1 MRDRIS
7 DYDSS
12 FSTILTTRFGH
23 ESAKL
28 IHSVEK
34 NLYIVIGLI
43 ASIAVISILNIMG
56 TLDYFSSNSG
66 GVDKTV
72 DISLLLILIF
82 VLVPLFL
89 LLLKS
94 RNVLDRWTD
103 MFERNT
109 IATVMSI
116 AMTDKSKEAIVLAL
130 MQSVEQISEPLQE
143 YINSKRNNLAEFLN
157 VSVDNKDTNL
167 RFDILMDANHVLD
180 DGGSSSSSINNNFRQ
195 VLKEYGAVIV
205 KILDGV
211 IDRHHVESFADSL
224 SKYSSITKNRV
235 GLGLIIGEELTDDA
249 REYASNISLHR
260 KRGINH
266 LILIAKTSSFR
277 PSSKDQEQTSTI

>member
-12 FSTILTTRFGH
+12 FSTLLTTRFGH
-23 ESAKL
+23 QAAKL

-43 ASIAVISILNIMG
+43 ASIAVLSILNIMG
-56 TLDYFSSNSG
+56 ALDYFSSNSG

-72 DISLLLILIF
+72 DILLLLVLIV

-109 IATVMSI
+109 IATAMSI

-130 MQSVEQISEPLQE
+130 MQSIEQISEPMQE

-157 VSVDNKDTNL
+157 VSLDYKDTNL
-167 RFDILMDANHVLD
+167 RFDILMDANYVLD
-180 DGGSSSSSINNNFRQ
+180 DGGSSSSINNNFRQ
-195 VLKEYGAVIV
+195 VLKEYGAVII
-205 KILDGV
+205 KILDAV
-211 IDRHHVESFADSL
+211 IDRNHVESFADSL

-235 GLGLIIGEELTDDA
+235 GLGLLIGEELTDEA
-249 REYASNISLHR
+249 REYARKIPLHR

-266 LILIAKTSSFR
+266 LILIAKTSSNQ

>member
-23 ESAKL
+23 QSAKL

-34 NLYIVIGLI
+34 NLYVVIGLI
-43 ASIAVISILNIMG
+43 ASIAVLSLLNIMD
-56 TLDYFSSNSG
+56 TLDYFSSNSA

-72 DISLLLILIF
+72 DILLLLILID

-109 IATVMSI
+109 IATTMSI
-116 AMTDKSKEAIVLAL
+116 AMTDTSKEAIILAL
-130 MQSVEQISEPLQE
+130 VQSVEQISEPLQE
-143 YINSKRNNLAEFLN
+143 YINSKGNNLAEFLN
-157 VSVDNKDTNL
+157 VSLDKNDTDL

-180 DGGSSSSSINNNFRQ
+180 DGDSSSINNNFRQ
-195 VLKEYGAVIV
+195 VLKEYGAVI
-205 KILDGV
+205 INQNS
-211 IDRHHVESFADSL
+211 RWC
-224 SKYSSITKNRV
+224 NR
-235 GLGLIIGEELTDDA
+235 
-249 REYASNISLHR
+249 
-260 KRGINH
+260 
-266 LILIAKTSSFR
+266 
-277 PSSKDQEQTSTI
+277 

>member
-23 ESAKL
+23 QSAKL

-34 NLYIVIGLI
+34 NLYIIIGLI
-43 ASIAVISILNIMG
+43 ASIAVLSILNIMG
-56 TLDYFSSNSG
+56 TLDYFSSNSA

-72 DISLLLILIF
+72 DIILLLILID

-109 IATVMSI
+109 IATTMSI
-116 AMTDKSKEAIVLAL
+116 AMTDTSKEAIILAL
-130 MQSVEQISEPLQE
+130 VQSVEQISEPLQE
-143 YINSKRNNLAEFLN
+143 YINSKGNNLAEFLN
-157 VSVDNKDTNL
+157 VSLDKNDTDL

-180 DGGSSSSSINNNFRQ
+180 DGDSSSINNNFRQ
-195 VLKEYGAVIV
+195 VLKDYGAVI
-205 KILDGV
+205 INQNS
-211 IDRHHVESFADSL
+211 RWC
-224 SKYSSITKNRV
+224 NR
-235 GLGLIIGEELTDDA
+235 
-249 REYASNISLHR
+249 
-260 KRGINH
+260 
-266 LILIAKTSSFR
+266 
-277 PSSKDQEQTSTI
+277 

>member
-43 ASIAVISILNIMG
+43 ASIAVLSILNIMG
-56 TLDYFSSNSG
+56 ALDYFSSNSE

-72 DISLLLILIF
+72 DILLLLILIV
-82 VLVPLFL
+82 VLVSLCL

-109 IATVMSI
+109 IATTLSI
-116 AMTDKSKEAIVLAL
+116 ALTDKSKEAIVLAL
-130 MQSVEQISEPLQE
+130 MHSVEQISEPLQA
-143 YINSKRNNLAEFLN
+143 YINSKRNNLTEFLN
-157 VSVDNKDTNL
+157 IAVDKKDANL

-180 DGGSSSSSINNNFRQ
+180 DDGSNVNNNFRQ
-195 VLKEYGAVIV
+195 VVEKYGAVII

-211 IDRHHVESFADSL
+211 IDRQYVESFAESL
-224 SKYSSITKNRV
+224 SKYCSITKNKV
-235 GLGLIIGEELTDDA
+235 GLGLIIGEDLTDEA
-249 REYASNISLHR
+249 KEYASKISLHR

-266 LILIAKTSSFR
+266 LILIAKQSSYQ
-277 PSSKDQEQTSTI
+277 PSTKDEEQTSTIS

>member
-43 ASIAVISILNIMG
+43 ASIAVLSILNIMG
-56 TLDYFSSNSG
+56 ALNYFSSNSE

-72 DISLLLILIF
+72 DILLLLILIV

-109 IATVMSI
+109 IATTLSI
-116 AMTDKSKEAIVLAL
+116 ALTDKSKEAIVFAL
-130 MQSVEQISEPLQE
+130 MHSVEQISEPLQA

-157 VSVDNKDTNL
+157 IAVDKNDTNL
-167 RFDILMDANHVLD
+167 RFDILMDANHLSDD
-180 DGGSSSSSINNNFRQ
+180 DGSNFRQ
-195 VLKEYGAVIV
+195 VLEKYGAP
-205 KILDGV
+205 KL
-211 IDRHHVESFADSL
+211 
-224 SKYSSITKNRV
+224 
-235 GLGLIIGEELTDDA
+235 
-249 REYASNISLHR
+249 
-260 KRGINH
+260 
-266 LILIAKTSSFR
+266 
-277 PSSKDQEQTSTI
+277 

>member
-43 ASIAVISILNIMG
+43 ASIAVLSILNIMG
-56 TLDYFSSNSG
+56 ALDYFSSNSE

-72 DISLLLILIF
+72 DILLLLILIV

-109 IATVMSI
+109 IATTLSI
-116 AMTDKSKEAIVLAL
+116 ALTDKSKEAIVLAL
-130 MQSVEQISEPLQE
+130 MHSVEQISEPLQA

-157 VSVDNKDTNL
+157 IAVDKNDPNL

-180 DGGSSSSSINNNFRQ
+180 DDGNNFRQ
-195 VLKEYGAVIV
+195 VLEKYGAVII

-211 IDRHHVESFADSL
+211 IDRQYVESFADSL
-224 SKYSSITKNRV
+224 SKYSSITKNKV
-235 GLGLIIGEELTDDA
+235 GLGLIIGEDLTDEA
-249 REYASNISLHR
+249 KEYASKISLHR

-266 LILIAKTSSFR
+266 LILIAKQSSYQ
-277 PSSKDQEQTSTI
+277 PSKDQEQTSTIS

>member
-23 ESAKL
+23 QSAKL

-43 ASIAVISILNIMG
+43 ASIAVLSILNIMG
-56 TLDYFSSNSG
+56 ALDYFSSNSA

-72 DISLLLILIF
+72 DILLLLILIV

-109 IATVMSI
+109 IATTMSI
-116 AMTDKSKEAIVLAL
+116 TMRDKSKEAIILAL
-130 MQSVEQISEPLQE
+130 VQSVEQISEPLQE
-143 YINSKRNNLAEFLN
+143 YINSKGNNLAEFLN
-157 VSVDNKDTNL
+157 VSLDYKDTNL

-180 DGGSSSSSINNNFRQ
+180 DGGSSSINNNFRR
-195 VLKEYGAVIV
+195 VLKEYGAVIT

-235 GLGLIIGEELTDDA
+235 GLGLIIGEELTDEA
-249 REYASNISLHR
+249 REYASKISLHR

-266 LILIAKTSSFR
+266 LILIAKTPSYQ
-277 PSSKDQEQTSTI
+277 PSSEDQVQTSTI

>member
-43 ASIAVISILNIMG
+43 ASIAVLSILNIMG
-56 TLDYFSSNSG
+56 TLDYFSSNTGSI
-66 GVDKTV
+66 DRTV
-72 DISLLLILIF
+72 DILLLLILVV

-103 MFERNT
+103 MFEKNT
-109 IATVMSI
+109 IATTMSI
-116 AMTDKSKEAIVLAL
+116 AMTNKSKEGIVLAL
-130 MQSVEQISEPLQE
+130 MQSVEQI
-143 YINSKRNNLAEFLN
+143 
-157 VSVDNKDTNL
+157 
-167 RFDILMDANHVLD
+167 
-180 DGGSSSSSINNNFRQ
+180 
-195 VLKEYGAVIV
+195 
-205 KILDGV
+205 
-211 IDRHHVESFADSL
+211 
-224 SKYSSITKNRV
+224 
-235 GLGLIIGEELTDDA
+235 
-249 REYASNISLHR
+249 
-260 KRGINH
+260 
-266 LILIAKTSSFR
+266 
-277 PSSKDQEQTSTI
+277 

>member
-1 MRDRIS
+1 MKIESNRYTDLFQWQP
-7 DYDSS
+7 YL
-12 FSTILTTRFGH
+12 FKPLFEFTIRKMKEMSKEEIQTFLM
-23 ESAKL
+23 S
-28 IHSVEK
+28 
-34 NLYIVIGLI
+34 
-43 ASIAVISILNIMG
+43 G
-56 TLDYFSSNSG
+56 TLTGKITTVRKDGRPHVVPIWFILDGDDSN
-66 GVDKTV
+66 
-72 DISLLLILIF
+72 ISVVF
-82 VLVPLFL
+82 TTGQDS
-89 LLLKS
+89 LKGKHML
-94 RNVLDRWTD
+94 RD

-109 IATVMSI
+109 IATAMSL

-180 DGGSSSSSINNNFRQ
+180 DGGGSSSINNNFRQ
-195 VLKEYGAVIV
+195 VLKEYGAVII

-224 SKYSSITKNRV
+224 SIYSSITKNRV
-235 GLGLIIGEELTDDA
+235 GLGLIIGEELTDEG
-249 REYASNISLHR
+249 REYASKISLHR

-266 LILIAKTSSFR
+266 LILITKTPSYQ
-277 PSSKDQEQTSTI
+277 PSSEDREQTSTI

>member
-28 IHSVEK
+28 IRLVEK
-34 NLYIVIGLI
+34 NLYIIIGLI
-43 ASIAVISILNIMG
+43 ASIAVLSILNIMG
-56 TLDYFSSNSG
+56 TLDYFSSNNA
-66 GVDKTV
+66 GVDKIV
-72 DISLLLILIF
+72 DILLLLILIV

-109 IATVMSI
+109 IATTMSI
-116 AMTDKSKEAIVLAL
+116 AMKDKSKEAIVLAL

-143 YINSKRNNLAEFLN
+143 YINSKGNNLTEFPN
-157 VSVDNKDTNL
+157 VSLDYKDTNL
-167 RFDILMDANHVLD
+167 RFDILMDAKHVLD
-180 DGGSSSSSINNNFRQ
+180 GGANSSINNNFRQ
-195 VLKEYGAVIV
+195 VLKEYGAVII

-211 IDRHHVESFADSL
+211 IDRESVESFADSL

-235 GLGLIIGEELTDDA
+235 GLGLIIGEEITDEA
-249 REYASNISLHR
+249 REYASKISLHR

-266 LILIAKTSSFR
+266 LILIAKTSPYQ

>member
-12 FSTILTTRFGH
+12 FSTILTTRFGYQ
-23 ESAKL
+23 SAKL

-43 ASIAVISILNIMG
+43 ASIAVISVLNIMG
-56 TLDYFSSNSG
+56 ALDYFSSNSG

-72 DISLLLILIF
+72 DILLLLILIV

-89 LLLKS
+89 LLRKS

-109 IATVMSI
+109 IATAMSI

-130 MQSVEQISEPLQE
+130 MQSVKQISEPLQE
-143 YINSKRNNLAEFLN
+143 YINSKGNNLAEFLN
-157 VSVDNKDTNL
+157 ISLDYKDTNL
-167 RFDILMDANHVLD
+167 RYDILMDADHVLD
-180 DGGSSSSSINNNFRQ
+180 DGGSSSINNNFRQ
-195 VLKEYGAVIV
+195 VLKEYGAVTI

-211 IDRHHVESFADSL
+211 VDRQYVESFADSL

-235 GLGLIIGEELTDDA
+235 GLGLIIGDELTDEA
-249 REYASNISLHR
+249 REYARKISLHR

-266 LILIAKTSSFR
+266 LILIER
-277 PSSKDQEQTSTI
+277 PSSYRLSSKDCL

>member
-12 FSTILTTRFGH
+12 FSTILTIRFGH
-23 ESAKL
+23 QSAKL

-56 TLDYFSSNSG
+56 ALDYFSSNSG
-66 GVDKTV
+66 GVDKIV
-72 DISLLLILIF
+72 DILLLLILIV

-109 IATVMSI
+109 IATTMSI

-157 VSVDNKDTNL
+157 VSVDKNNTNL

-180 DGGSSSSSINNNFRQ
+180 DGGRSINNNFRQ
-195 VLKEYGAVIV
+195 VLKEYGAVII

-211 IDRHHVESFADSL
+211 VERHHMESFADSL
-224 SKYSSITKNRV
+224 SKYCSITKNRV
-235 GLGLIIGEELTDDA
+235 GLGLIIGEELTDEA
-249 REYASNISLHR
+249 REYASKISLHR

>member
-23 ESAKL
+23 QSAKL

-43 ASIAVISILNIMG
+43 ASIAVLSILNIMG
-56 TLDYFSSNSG
+56 ALDYFSSNSA

-72 DISLLLILIF
+72 DILLLLILIV

-109 IATVMSI
+109 IATTMSI
-116 AMTDKSKEAIVLAL
+116 TMRDKSKEAIILAL
-130 MQSVEQISEPLQE
+130 VQSVEQISEPLQE
-143 YINSKRNNLAEFLN
+143 YINSKGNNLAEFLN
-157 VSVDNKDTNL
+157 VSLDKNDTDL

-180 DGGSSSSSINNNFRQ
+180 DGDSSSINNNFRQ
-195 VLKEYGAVIV
+195 VLKEYGAVI
-205 KILDGV
+205 INQNS
-211 IDRHHVESFADSL
+211 RWC
-224 SKYSSITKNRV
+224 NR
-235 GLGLIIGEELTDDA
+235 
-249 REYASNISLHR
+249 
-260 KRGINH
+260 
-266 LILIAKTSSFR
+266 
-277 PSSKDQEQTSTI
+277 

>member
-43 ASIAVISILNIMG
+43 ASIAVLSILNIMG
-56 TLDYFSSNSG
+56 ALHYLSSNSE

-72 DISLLLILIF
+72 DILLLLILIV

-109 IATVMSI
+109 IATTMSI
-116 AMTDKSKEAIVLAL
+116 AMTDKSQEAIVLAL

-157 VSVDNKDTNL
+157 VSLDNNDTNL

-180 DGGSSSSSINNNFRQ
+180 DGGGSSSINNNFRQ
-195 VLKEYGAVIV
+195 VLKEYGAVII

-224 SKYSSITKNRV
+224 SKYGSITKNKV
-235 GLGLIIGEELTDDA
+235 GLGLIISEELTDEA
-249 REYASNISLHR
+249 REYASKISSHR

-266 LILIAKTSSFR
+266 LILITKTPSYQR
-277 PSSKDQEQTSTI
+277 SSKDQEQTSTI

>member
-12 FSTILTTRFGH
+12 FSTILTTKFGH
-23 ESAKL
+23 QSAKL

-43 ASIAVISILNIMG
+43 ASIAVLSILNIMG
-56 TLDYFSSNSG
+56 TLDYFSSNSA

-72 DISLLLILIF
+72 DILLLLILIV

-109 IATVMSI
+109 IATTMSI
-116 AMTDKSKEAIVLAL
+116 AMTDKSKEAIILAL
-130 MQSVEQISEPLQE
+130 VQSVEQISEPLQE
-143 YINSKRNNLAEFLN
+143 YINSKGNNLAEFLN
-157 VSVDNKDTNL
+157 VSLDKNDTDL

-180 DGGSSSSSINNNFRQ
+180 DGDSSSINDNFRQ
-195 VLKEYGAVIV
+195 VLKEYGAVII

-211 IDRHHVESFADSL
+211 IDRHHVESFGDSL

-235 GLGLIIGEELTDDA
+235 GLGLIIGEELTDEA
-249 REYASNISLHR
+249 REYASKISLHR

-266 LILIAKTSSFR
+266 LILIAKTPSYQ
-277 PSSKDQEQTSTI
+277 PSSEDQVQTSTI

>member
-1 MRDRIS
+1 
-7 DYDSS
+7 
-12 FSTILTTRFGH
+12 
-23 ESAKL
+23 
-28 IHSVEK
+28 VEK

-43 ASIAVISILNIMG
+43 ASIAVLSILNIMG

-66 GVDKTV
+66 SIDKTV
-72 DISLLLILIF
+72 DILLLLILVV

-103 MFERNT
+103 MFEKNT
-109 IATVMSI
+109 IATTMSI
-116 AMTDKSKEAIVLAL
+116 AMINKSKEGIVLAL

-157 VSVDNKDTNL
+157 VSLDNNDTDL

-180 DGGSSSSSINNNFRQ
+180 DSGSGSINNNFRQ
-195 VLKEYGAVIV
+195 VLKEYGAVII

-211 IDRHHVESFADSL
+211 IDRNHVESFADSL
-224 SKYSSITKNRV
+224 SKYSSITKNKV
-235 GLGLIIGEELTDDA
+235 GLGLIVCEELSDEA
-249 REYASNISLHR
+249 REYASKISLHR

-266 LILIAKTSSFR
+266 LILIAKASSYQ

>member
-249 REYASNISLHR
+249 REYSSNISLHR

>member
-1 MRDRIS
+1 
-7 DYDSS
+7 
-12 FSTILTTRFGH
+12 
-23 ESAKL
+23 
-28 IHSVEK
+28 
-34 NLYIVIGLI
+34 
-43 ASIAVISILNIMG
+43 
-56 TLDYFSSNSG
+56 
-66 GVDKTV
+66 
-72 DISLLLILIF
+72 
-82 VLVPLFL
+82 VPLFL

-109 IATVMSI
+109 IATAMSI
-116 AMTDKSKEAIVLAL
+116 AMTDRSKEAMVLAL

-143 YINSKRNNLAEFLN
+143 YINSKGNNLAEFLN
-157 VSVDNKDTNL
+157 VSVHKNDTNL

-180 DGGSSSSSINNNFRQ
+180 DGGSSSSINNNFRQ
-195 VLKEYGAVIV
+195 VLKEYGAVII

-235 GLGLIIGEELTDDA
+235 GLGLIIGEELTDEA
-249 REYASNISLHR
+249 REYASKISLHR

-266 LILIAKTSSFR
+266 LILIAKTSSYQ
-277 PSSKDQEQTSTI
+277 PSSEDQVQTSTI

>member
-1 MRDRIS
+1 MRDRVS

-12 FSTILTTRFGH
+12 SSTILTTRFGH
-23 ESAKL
+23 QSAKL

-43 ASIAVISILNIMG
+43 ASIAILSVLNILG
-56 TLDYFSSNSG
+56 ALDYFSSNSAS
-66 GVDKTV
+66 VDKTV
-72 DISLLLILIF
+72 DILLLLILIV

-109 IATVMSI
+109 IATTMNI

-130 MQSVEQISEPLQE
+130 MQSVEQISEPLQQ
-143 YINSKRNNLAEFLN
+143 YIDSKRNNLAEFLN
-157 VSVDNKDTNL
+157 VSLDNKEPDL
-167 RFDILMDANHVLD
+167 RFDILMDANHVSD
-180 DGGSSSSSINNNFRQ
+180 DGGSSINNNFRQ
-195 VLKEYGAVIV
+195 VLKEYGAVII
-205 KILDGV
+205 KILDDV
-211 IDRHHVESFADSL
+211 VDRQYVESFANSL
-224 SKYSSITKNRV
+224 SKYRSIAKNRV
-235 GLGLIIGEELTDDA
+235 GLGLVIGNDLTDEA
-249 REYASNISLHR
+249 REYASKISLHR

-266 LILIAKTSSFR
+266 LILIARPSLYG
-277 PSSKDQEQTSTI
+277 PSSKNQEQTST

>member
-28 IHSVEK
+28 IHLVEK

-43 ASIAVISILNIMG
+43 ASIAVLSILNIMG

-72 DISLLLILIF
+72 DILLLLILIV

-109 IATVMSI
+109 IATTMSI

-143 YINSKRNNLAEFLN
+143 YINSKRKNNLAEFLN
-157 VSVDNKDTNL
+157 VSVDKNDINL
-167 RFDILMDANHVLD
+167 RFDILMDANHVLEV
-180 DGGSSSSSINNNFRQ
+180 GGSSSINNNFRQ
-195 VLKEYGAVIV
+195 VLKEYGAVII
-205 KILDGV
+205 KILDSV
-211 IDRHHVESFADSL
+211 IDRENVESFVDSL
-224 SKYSSITKNRV
+224 SKYGSITKNRV
-235 GLGLIIGEELTDDA
+235 GLGLIIGEELTDEA
-249 REYASNISLHR
+249 REYASKISLHR

-266 LILIAKTSSFR
+266 LILIAKTSSYQ
-277 PSSKDQEQTSTI
+277 PSPKDQEQTSTI

>member
-43 ASIAVISILNIMG
+43 ASIAVLSILNIMG
-56 TLDYFSSNSG
+56 ALDYFSSNSEG
-66 GVDKTV
+66 KIGVDKWV
-72 DISLLLILIF
+72 DILLLLILIV

-109 IATVMSI
+109 IATTLSI
-116 AMTDKSKEAIVLAL
+116 ALTDKSKEAIVFNA
-130 MQSVEQISEPLQE
+130 
-143 YINSKRNNLAEFLN
+143 
-157 VSVDNKDTNL
+157 VSRTN
-167 RFDILMDANHVLD
+167 
-180 DGGSSSSSINNNFRQ
+180 
-195 VLKEYGAVIV
+195 
-205 KILDGV
+205 
-211 IDRHHVESFADSL
+211 
-224 SKYSSITKNRV
+224 
-235 GLGLIIGEELTDDA
+235 
-249 REYASNISLHR
+249 
-260 KRGINH
+260 
-266 LILIAKTSSFR
+266 
-277 PSSKDQEQTSTI
+277 